1 VQHVVHYHL
10 PRTADTYV
18 HRSGRTARATEE
30 GVSLLL
36 CSPAEQQA
44 LHALLLKL
52 DKVKYFERML
62 EAFPIDRVQVSRL
75 KPQINLAQKV
85 VSAGLEV
92 QRKGYQGKW
101 MSEAANDLGVDEDE
115 LAKVINSKG

>member
-1 VQHVVHYHL
+1 M
-10 PRTADTYV
+10 
-18 HRSGRTARATEE
+18 
-30 GVSLLL
+30 
-36 CSPAEQQA
+36 
-44 LHALLLKL
+44 LKL

-75 KPQINLAQKV
+75 KPRINLVQKV

-101 MSEAANDLGVDEDE
+101 MAEAANDLGVDEDE